1 MSNITRYQ
9 PRDFFR
15 EMSDQMN
22 RLMSG
27 RLDTLL
33 LPEETGFAENDWLPA
48 VDIKEEADKFL
59 VRADLPGVDAKD
71 IDVSLENGVLAIS
84 GKRESEV
91 KDEKDGY
98 RRVERMYG
106 EFHRHFTLPDSADP
120 EKVSAKCDK
129 GVLEVTIGKSEA
141 RKPKRISVKA
151 S

>member
-1 MSNITRYQ
+1 MNLSRYQ

-15 EMSDQMN
+15 DMSDQMN

-33 LPEETGFAENDWLPA
+33 LPEETGFDDKDWMPA

-59 VRADLPGVDAKD
+59 VRADIPGVEAKD

-98 RRVERMYG
+98 RRVERVYG
-106 EFHRHFTLPDSADP
+106 EFHRQFTLPDSADP

-129 GVLEVTIGKSEA
+129 GVLEISVGKTES
-141 RKPKRISVKA
+141 RKPKRIAVK
-151 S
+151 SS

>member
-1 MSNITRYQ
+1 MSMIRFQ

-15 EMSDQMN
+15 DMSDQMN

-27 RLDTLL
+27 RIDTLL
-33 LPEETGFAENDWLPA
+33 LPDETPFSEKNWMPA

-59 VRADLPGVDAKD
+59 VRADIPGVDSKD
-71 IDVSLENGVLAIS
+71 IEVGLENGVLTIN

-91 KDEKDGY
+91 KDEKDDY
-98 RRVERMYG
+98 RRVERVYG
-106 EFHRHFTLPDSADP
+106 EFYRQFTLPESADP
-120 EKVSAKCDK
+120 EKVTAKCEK
-129 GVLEVTIGKSEA
+129 GVLEITIGKTEA

>member
-1 MSNITRYQ
+1 MNITRYQ

-15 EMSDQMN
+15 DMSDQMN

-33 LPEETGFAENDWLPA
+33 LPEEAGFDEKAWLPA

-59 VRADLPGVDAKD
+59 VRADLPGVEPKD
-71 IDVSLENGVLAIS
+71 IDVSLENGSLAIS

-98 RRVERMYG
+98 RRVERVYG
-106 EFHRHFTLPDSADP
+106 EFHRQFALPDSADP
-120 EKVSAKCDK
+120 EKVTAKCEK
-129 GVLEVTIGKSEA
+129 GVLEITIGKSEA